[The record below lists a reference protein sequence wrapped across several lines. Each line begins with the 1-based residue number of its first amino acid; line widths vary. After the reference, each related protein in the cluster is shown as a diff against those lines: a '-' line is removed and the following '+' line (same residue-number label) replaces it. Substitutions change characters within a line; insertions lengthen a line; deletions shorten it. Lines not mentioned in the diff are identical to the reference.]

1 MGAFGR
7 GFATGL
13 FQQVAK
19 EIDDDMQATRQNAL
33 RKAELRAQRSYE
45 IDERNRE
52 AEKEVKNQIEDM
64 VGKIGSEDGVQ
75 YLIDNYGYSEA
86 INVANNLWK
95 QSQTLGMSPLE
106 QIGLEQRTG
115 RSVTVDELVRHNA
128 PVSTIPKISGDP
140 AVGFAK
146 LFGSA
151 EARLANLRAT
161 SDAELEELGIAV
173 ADADEAIES
182 IPPALKG
189 TLKPYMLGRLAK
201 PGDEAVRL
209 RRISATFYAQ
219 GKKEEAAALKTE
231 ADALYLIS
239 QVGEKKKMTIGEVN
253 ATSKLLDGAIA
264 QRFGLKYTLTDEGY
278 LISEE
283 EEESK
288 KQEYLKKSGYI
299 MNVLSSYVVS
309 NGIGSYAE
317 GLKTV
322 KLAIAEDK
330 NVVFIPATEN
340 MPARIEMDNETP
352 FFNPD
357 GTNKKQEADN
367 VVAGSG
373 ATADAT
379 SQAAAT
385 GQKPI
390 MTGDDAVDAL
400 LSEYANATTDD
411 QRKSVIEKLTR
422 MGKRSIA
429 QQLQGS

>member
-1 MGAFGR
+1 
-7 GFATGL
+7 
-13 FQQVAK
+13 
-19 EIDDDMQATRQNAL
+19 
-33 RKAELRAQRSYE
+33 
-45 IDERNRE
+45 
-52 AEKEVKNQIEDM
+52 
-64 VGKIGSEDGVQ
+64 
-75 YLIDNYGYSEA
+75 
-86 INVANNLWK
+86 
-95 QSQTLGMSPLE
+95 
-106 QIGLEQRTG
+106 
-115 RSVTVDELVRHNA
+115 
-128 PVSTIPKISGDP
+128 
-140 AVGFAK
+140 
-146 LFGSA
+146 
-151 EARLANLRAT
+151 
-161 SDAELEELGIAV
+161 
-173 ADADEAIES
+173 
-182 IPPALKG
+182 
-189 TLKPYMLGRLAK
+189 MLGRLAK

-264 QRFGLKYTLTDEGY
+264 QRFGLKGTLTDEGY

-283 EEESK
+283 VEESK
-288 KQEYLKKSGYI
+288 KQEYLKKSGYV
-299 MNVLSSYVVS
+299 MDVLSDYVVA
-309 NGIGSYAE
+309 NGVGSYAE

-322 KLAIAEDK
+322 KEAIAKNK

-340 MPARIEMDNETP
+340 MPARIEIDNENV
-352 FFNPD
+352 FFNEYTD
-357 GTNKKQEADN
+357 ADTADVDN

-390 MTGDDAVDAL
+390 ITGDDAVDAL
-400 LSEYANATTDD
+400 VSEYANATTDE

-422 MGKRSIA
+422 MGKRSVA